1 MQSKFF
7 LAITLLLTITV
18 LLPINS
24 TLAASTE
31 ENCLVLRQH
40 DYKLGEFTVY
50 LGEKHVRV
58 NCMNGKCSVIAAAPD
73 WNVVVF
79 NKDKQFFPVDRAAWH
94 ETGLKGITRSIR
106 EFYDVKKHPPVKVK
120 FLGHDAIQT
129 SRTLRTK
136 HTDSFDIAFRSK
148 PKRNPNAGG
157 GRKVTY
163 IASSDFKLNKDVA
176 AFVEGFYLTAPH
188 ARVLLSTVSE
198 SSGDTTSG
206 FNTHA
211 IEQKKFPLSFFKVP
225 SGLKKAYSIS
235 AVAAGLDVEG
245 VLMEVVGGD
254 HP

>member
-1 MQSKFF
+1 M
-7 LAITLLLTITV
+7 
-18 LLPINS
+18 LLPIAALLS
-24 TLAASTE
+24 ITAASAASTD

-40 DYKLGEFTVY
+40 DYKLGEFTIY
-50 LGEKHVRV
+50 LGDKHVRV

-79 NKDKQFFPVDRAAWH
+79 NKDKQYFPVDRISWH

-106 EFYDVKKHPPVKVK
+106 EFFDVKRHPPVKVK
-120 FLGHDAIQT
+120 FLGHDAIQS
-129 SRTLRTK
+129 SRTVRTK
-136 HTDSFDIAFRSK
+136 YADSFDIAFRSD
-148 PKRNPNAGG
+148 PKRNQNAGA

-176 AFVEGFYLTAPH
+176 AFVEGFYLTEPH

-198 SSGDTTSG
+198 SSGETTSG

-211 IEQKKFPLSFFKVP
+211 IEQKKYPVSFFKVP
-225 SGLKKAYSIS
+225 AGLKKAYSIS
-235 AVAAGLDVEG
+235 AVAAGLDMEG